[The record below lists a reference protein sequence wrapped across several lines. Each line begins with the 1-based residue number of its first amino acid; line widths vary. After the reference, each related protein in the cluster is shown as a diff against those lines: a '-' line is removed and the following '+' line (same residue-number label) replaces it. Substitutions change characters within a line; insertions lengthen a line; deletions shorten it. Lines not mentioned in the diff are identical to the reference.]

1 MIVGKSAVRA
11 ELESTGSSS
20 EEPDSEGKHT
30 PEKIR

>member
-1 MIVGKSAVRA
+1 MTVGKPAVRA

>member
-1 MIVGKSAVRA
+1 MAGKSVVRV
-11 ELESTGSSS
+11 ELESTGSYS